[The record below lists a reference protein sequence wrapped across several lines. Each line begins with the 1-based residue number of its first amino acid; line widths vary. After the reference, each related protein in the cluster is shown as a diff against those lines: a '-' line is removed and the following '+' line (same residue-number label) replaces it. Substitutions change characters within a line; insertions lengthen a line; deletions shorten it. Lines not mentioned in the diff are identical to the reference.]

1 MKDRHFNISLIVQSF
16 INLEKVY
23 KDLIKNLKLTKEA
36 FVSNKLVID
45 KVRTD
50 FNIAFESSMRPCRHI
65 SQVLN
70 IKTTKH
76 CLYEL
81 SEALGFEFAKDMRN
95 FSEFYI
101 NYRDLKNPIDPGYL
115 YDFLNSHVI
124 LFKSYAEAI
133 INYIK
138 KTTNN
143 YLLIDYD
150 LLNEKAKHIK
160 EAIKKIEFVISQPE
174 EEFLSKPMYF
184 DRVKYFYQVAYDALF
199 DICRHLGP
207 KFKFKHPS
215 DDCLVVM
222 AQANILQN
230 PSIAYKMMRLKNKL
244 ITTWEVDHKE
254 LYYTLKELLP
264 YFDIYVKE
272 FASYLKSVVRNQ
284 SA

>member
-1 MKDRHFNISLIVQSF
+1 MKGKSVNISLIVQSF

-23 KDLIKNLKLTKEA
+23 KDIIKNLKLKKED

-50 FNIAFESSMRPCRHI
+50 FNIAFESCMRPCRHI

-81 SEALGFEFAKDMRN
+81 SEALGFSFAKDMKDL
-95 FSEFYI
+95 SEFYV
-101 NYRDLKNPIDPGYL
+101 NYRDLKKDIDPEYL
-115 YDFLNSHVI
+115 YDFLSSHI
-124 LFKSYAEAI
+124 KLFRDFAENI

-138 KTTNN
+138 QTTKN

-160 EAIKKIEFVISQPE
+160 DAVQKISFVVSKPE

-207 KFKFKHPS
+207 KFKLKNPS

-222 AQANILQN
+222 AQAGIIQN
-230 PSIAYKMMRLKNKL
+230 PNMAYEMMRLKNRL
-244 ITTWEVDHKE
+244 ITTWDIDNKE
-254 LYYTLKELLP
+254 LYNKLKEILP
-264 YFDIYVKE
+264 YFETYIKE
-272 FASYLKSVVRNQ
+272 LSSYLKKVVQNQ
-284 SA
+284 NA